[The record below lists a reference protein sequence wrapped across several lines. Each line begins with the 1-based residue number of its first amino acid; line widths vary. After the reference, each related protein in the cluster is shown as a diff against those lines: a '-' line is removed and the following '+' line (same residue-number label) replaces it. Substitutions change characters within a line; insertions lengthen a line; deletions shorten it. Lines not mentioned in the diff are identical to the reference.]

1 MKKVLEAASDMIVP
15 GIIFAAI
22 VASLTA
28 GALLTKTGQRM
39 EAEKQDFSNSA
50 DTEAVERICERE
62 APTITCVGKRT
73 WGTGETIDTG
83 SLFLAEDAEGRALDV
98 RTVDITDASGN
109 SAMDRYHEPS
119 RTARFTD
126 SGIYTF
132 HLRAMD
138 SERKTSEAM
147 IPLAVDS
154 R

>member
-50 DTEAVERICERE
+50 DTAAVKKVCERK
-62 APTITCVGKRT
+62 APIITCVGKRN
-73 WGTGETIDTG
+73 WGTGEPINTG
-83 SLFLAEDAEGRALDV
+83 SLFLAEDAEGRALNV
-98 RTVDITDASGN
+98 MTVDITDASGN
-109 SAMDRYHEPS
+109 SAMDKYQESS

-147 IPLAVDS
+147 IPLAVDG